1 MNRFWLPAIALFA
14 LTAKAQNINFTDIQ
28 HIHTALN
35 HLTVIDMGEPI
46 QFIEAADPDSFQIE
60 RTGDKVLV
68 QPLKDGAATN
78 LILGTASRQVS
89 YELDAPGDVAK
100 MNVLVRNLPASVRTS
115 SVAPSEKER
124 QQIAATAIT
133 QAMLGV
139 QDIVADQPPRVSSNA
154 VTASIVRVL
163 HTSDGTYLQYRIANH
178 STAPFRVTT
187 PTVTQRIPTQT
198 PVSLLALRNHQL
210 TPQMISS
217 FKAKAN
223 GASSEVSGQI
233 LQSDVQPGAST
244 SGYVL
249 IPSLTN
255 SAPEIYQLD
264 FGSTT
269 AGPLVE
275 TVVI

>member
-14 LTAKAQNINFTDIQ
+14 VTAKAQNINFTDIQ
-28 HIHTALN
+28 HIQTALN
-35 HLTVIDMGEPI
+35 HLTVIDLGEPI
-46 QFIEAADPDSFQIE
+46 QFIAAADPDSFQIE
-60 RTGDKVLV
+60 RAGNKVLLL
-68 QPLKDGAATN
+68 PHKDGVPTN
-78 LILGTASRQVS
+78 LILWTASRQVS
-89 YELDAPGDVAK
+89 YELDAPGDVAR
-100 MNVLVRNLPASVRTS
+100 MNILVKNLPASVRAS

-124 QQIAATAIT
+124 EQIAATAMT
-133 QAMLGV
+133 QAMLGA
-139 QDIVADQPPRVSSNA
+139 QDIVADQPPRVSSDA

-163 HTSDGTYLQYRIANH
+163 HTSDGTYLQYRIVNH
-178 STAPFRVTT
+178 SKAPFRVTT
-187 PTVTQRIPTQT
+187 PTVAQRTPTQT

-210 TPQMISS
+210 TPQMVSS
-217 FKAKAN
+217 FKAKAY
-223 GASSEVSGQI
+223 GPSSEVSGQI

-249 IPSLTN
+249 IRALTN
-255 SAPEIYQLD
+255 SAPELYQLD

>member
-14 LTAKAQNINFTDIQ
+14 LTAKAQNINFTDVQ

-46 QFIEAADPDSFQIE
+46 QFIAAADPDSFQIE
-60 RTGDKVLV
+60 RTGDKVFV

-89 YELDAPGDVAK
+89 YELDAPGDVAR
-100 MNVLVRNLPASVRTS
+100 MNVLVRNPPTSVRAA

-124 QQIAATAIT
+124 QLIAATAIT
-133 QAMLGV
+133 QAMLGA

-154 VTASIVRVL
+154 VTASIIRVL
-163 HTSDGTYLQYRIANH
+163 HTSDGTYLQYRIVNH
-178 STAPFRVTT
+178 SAVPFRVTT
-187 PTVTQRIPTQT
+187 PTVVQRTPTQT

-210 TPQMISS
+210 TTQMISS
-217 FKAKAN
+217 FKARPN

-244 SGYVL
+244 IGYVL
-249 IPSLTN
+249 IRNLTD